1 MYHTIRVTAYEPDP
15 LHGPWREELRV
26 LRLGED
32 VHAELTR
39 IHAEAN
45 GDTGRVDRLPVRQL
59 NSLLQAMAPGVVATG
74 RNAGTDGRLPWLY
87 AREAVPPDVLAPLIG
102 TWSAGLFRE
111 GDDCEG
117 ADLEES
123 LASEDPA
130 AALRLPEWETEAVD
144 LTETV
149 TSPGGTAEP
158 AGRLYSLLPEW
169 VAFRLAARP
178 FRTRGTTL
186 QFRVESS
193 GNGARLV
200 SWPPQRYEHRKQ
212 TWYYSACLNITVH
225 TVPFAPQF
233 RVHVSTQV
241 RRWATRLDV
250 RPYQL
255 GGATV
260 LLDAP
265 LPWPE
270 GPDRG
275 YRLTSNTLSYDRGR
289 KELGWRRH
297 SPALLLPELD
307 IVRGYPE
314 PAELFTHPERW
325 INGCR
330 DVAAGIVYHPSVGPH
345 AVGPGLMPRERA
357 DLNAWVEEGLR
368 PVLRRVTDLKR
379 VTRRNTPSLLPRSGT
394 QGEPGVRDAQMALL
408 RREALAR
415 TLNGR
420 PLEVEVFWQSPET
433 RAALLSELP
442 KLIGFPAGERVGPS
456 TDDIWQWRD
465 DGIEIRV
472 HARPAG
478 PLAEA
483 LPVSRDRRRSRA
495 VRLAE
500 AVEGRCDIV
509 ADRMGSP
516 LGDVGVVIAEIAG
529 KERFAAV
536 PDSDPKHALR
546 IAWARLGWLSQF
558 VNPSD
563 DAANALEHRARWTW
577 LDAFRQLGA
586 ISPPAHRVGAGIP
599 GDLQYAALWLVR
611 HTRKGPTRCPVRHLV
626 AVRVRPGDGPDAIE
640 GWDAERSEWLP
651 YPQLLL
657 LLSKTPALAA
667 ETVGPAGRHD
677 DATPGKERRSTG
689 YVGVRQR
696 QQLEIERQ
704 IRALLFQLRD
714 RPTLLLVDAA
724 NLRQCWPRL
733 RNGSLARDMLGFGME
748 PDQRL
753 TGYGNDLRMVLVRD
767 ANAREEVAEWY
778 AHDGKEKIGFAEGV
792 WGTSE
797 EESRVFASTTPTPHT
812 AAKLPKGLMKLVP
825 TATGRTAP
833 GKTAWN
839 PGQLEVTV
847 LGCLSEKALADSG
860 REGDPPDQPAE
871 WATLTHQLRYHDDYP
886 PLARP
891 LPLHL
896 ARLAGEYVLPTVQ
909 GKETHGT
916 ASDPGQPPVC
926 ADAGARTESA
936 ARSFSATGEGD
947 AGHATSVHSD
957 AVA

>member
-1 MYHTIRVTAYEPDP
+1 MYQTIRVTAYEPDP

-26 LRLGED
+26 LRLGTD
-32 VHAELTR
+32 LYTELTR
-39 IHAEAN
+39 LHGEAN
-45 GDTGRVDRLPVRQL
+45 AGAGRPDRLPVRQL
-59 NSLLQAMAPGVVATG
+59 NSLLQAMAPGAIATG
-74 RNAGTDGRLPWLY
+74 RSAGTDGSLPWLY
-87 AREAVPPDVLAPLIG
+87 AREAVPPEVLAPLIG
-102 TWSAGLFRE
+102 TWAAGRLRE
-111 GDDCEG
+111 DDDG
-117 ADLEES
+117 GGPDLEER
-123 LASEDPA
+123 LLSENPA
-130 AALRLPEWETEAVD
+130 AAVPLPQWETEPVD

-158 AGRLYSLLPEW
+158 VRRLYSLLPEW
-169 VAFRLAARP
+169 IAFRLAARP
-178 FRTRGTTL
+178 FRTRGVTL
-186 QFRVESS
+186 RFRVESS
-193 GNGARLV
+193 DNGARLV
-200 SWPPQRYEHRKQ
+200 SWPPQRYEYRKQ

-225 TVPFAPQF
+225 TVPFASRF

-250 RPYQL
+250 RPHRL

-275 YRLTSNTLSYDRGR
+275 HRLTVNSLGYDRRR
-289 KELGWRRH
+289 KELAWRRH

-314 PAELFTHPERW
+314 PEELFTHPERW

-357 DLNAWVEEGLR
+357 DLDAWVEEGLR
-368 PVLRRVTDLKR
+368 PVLRRVSDLTR
-379 VTRRNTPSLLPRSGT
+379 VTRRNTPSLLPRSATKG
-394 QGEPGVRDAQMALL
+394 QPGVRDAQLALQ
-408 RREALAR
+408 RRAALAR
-415 TLNGR
+415 ALNGR
-420 PLEVEVFWQSPET
+420 RLEVEVFWQSPET

-442 KLIGFPAGERVGPS
+442 KLIGSAAGERVDPS

-465 DGIEIRV
+465 DGIDIRV
-472 HARPAG
+472 RARPAG

-495 VRLAE
+495 TRLAE
-500 AVEGRCDIV
+500 ATEGRCEIV
-509 ADRMGSP
+509 ADRLAP
-516 LGDVGVVIAEIAG
+516 PRGDDAGVVIAEIAG
-529 KERFAAV
+529 KGRFAAV

-546 IAWARLGWLSQF
+546 IAWARQGWVSQF
-558 VNPSD
+558 VNAPE
-563 DAANALEHRARWTW
+563 DAASALEHRARWTW
-577 LDAFRQLGA
+577 LDAFRQIGA

-611 HTRKGPTRCPVRHLV
+611 HTRKGPTRCPVRRLV
-626 AVRVRPGDGPDAIE
+626 AVRIRPGDGPDAIE
-640 GWDAERSEWLP
+640 GWDAERAQWVP
-651 YPQLLL
+651 YPKLLL
-657 LLSKTPALAA
+657 LLSKTPGPTA
-667 ETVGPAGRHD
+667 EAVDSYEGHD
-677 DATPGKERRSTG
+677 DATTGTERGPAERLG
-689 YVGVRQR
+689 ARQR
-696 QQLEIERQ
+696 QERETERQ
-704 IRALLFQLRD
+704 LRALLFQLRD
-714 RPTLLLVDAA
+714 RPTLLLADAA

-733 RNGSLARDMLGFGME
+733 RNGSLARDMLGFGTE

-753 TGYGNDLRMVLVRD
+753 TVYGNDLRLVLVRD

-792 WGTSE
+792 WGTAE
-797 EESRVFASTTPTPHT
+797 DESRVFASTTATPHT

-825 TATGRTAP
+825 TARGRTAP
-833 GKTAWN
+833 GKSAWN

-847 LGCLSEKALADSG
+847 LGCLSEKALADAG
-860 REGDPPDQPAE
+860 REGETPDRPAE

-896 ARLAGEYVLPTVQ
+896 ARLAGQYVLPL
-909 GKETHGT
+909 
-916 ASDPGQPPVC
+916 A
-926 ADAGARTESA
+926 A
-936 ARSFSATGEGD
+936 ARESR
-947 AGHATSVHSD
+947 SVRPCPADPVGSVPD
-957 AVA
+957 SR